1 MFNKKRSFFERLT
14 GMVDDAPEEMPADH
28 GEQEPPRHRDMHRGG
43 AVPHHERRAEPMP
56 VAPQAFPSEHG
67 RDIYDNQAYPLSP
80 SSRMPLQVEPEEEAE
95 GQLAVDVYQTRA
107 EIIVQ
112 TMVAG
117 VRPDDL
123 NINIT
128 HEQISISGRR
138 EGPHGIPPEDYYHS
152 ELYWGNF
159 SRTIF
164 LPQEIEPEEA
174 EAIEKHGLLIIRLPK
189 VDKAREHKLKIKQL

>member
-1 MFNKKRSFFERLT
+1 
-14 GMVDDAPEEMPADH
+14 MVDDAPEEMPEVRSQDPSRYH
-28 GEQEPPRHRDMHRGG
+28 DMHRPDLP
-43 AVPHHERRAEPMP
+43 PHHAQQVP
-56 VAPQAFPSEHG
+56 VAPQTFPDEG
-67 RDIYDNQAYPLSP
+67 MRYDHSFAPP
-80 SSRMPLQVEPEEEAE
+80 PHHAPPHVEPEEEAE
-95 GQLAVDVYQTRA
+95 GQLAIDVYQTRT

-128 HEQISISGRR
+128 HESILIAGRR

-159 SRTIF
+159 SRTVF
-164 LPQEIEPEEA
+164 LPQEVEPEEA

-189 VDKAREHKLKIKQL
+189 VDKERQHKLKIKQL

>member
-14 GMVDDAPEEMPADH
+14 GMVDDSPEEVPVEGGVHSFPPPYHA
-28 GEQEPPRHRDMHRGG
+28 EPRSAEPPLRD
-43 AVPHHERRAEPMP
+43 AVLR
-56 VAPQAFPSEHG
+56 VAPQAFPQE
-67 RDIYDNQAYPLSP
+67 RDRDAYAVNSIPRHIAHAPLAGA
-80 SSRMPLQVEPEEEAE
+80 PEEEAD
-95 GQLAVDVYQTRA
+95 GQLAVDVYQTRT

-138 EGPHGIPPEDYYHS
+138 EGPHGIPPEDYYHG

-159 SRTIF
+159 SRTVY
-164 LPQEIEPEEA
+164 LPQEVEPEEA